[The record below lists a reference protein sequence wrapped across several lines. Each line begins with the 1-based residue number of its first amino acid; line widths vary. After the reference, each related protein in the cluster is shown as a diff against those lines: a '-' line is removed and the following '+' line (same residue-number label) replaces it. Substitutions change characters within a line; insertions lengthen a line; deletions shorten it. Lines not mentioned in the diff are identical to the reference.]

1 MALRN
6 TRWLIVALLCLALW
20 PGTTHG
26 QSSALLDAFNRY
38 KELNALGRYEEALPF
53 AEQALKLSEQEFG
66 PDHPITADLLD
77 NLAGLYHDQGMP
89 GCQQGVSVTVS
100 MGR

>member
-1 MALRN
+1 MDLRN
-6 TRWLIVALLCLALW
+6 IGWLIATMLCLVVW
-20 PGTTHG
+20 TGTTHG